1 MTEIDYG
8 ILTAAVM
15 VEMECAR
22 SSLTLEE
29 RRDGEIAGYR
39 YQGAAARAIR
49 AVFDEAEARPN
60 RTGSVCPHCDTTL
73 ASESRFCIRCG
84 RPRTPEVMPGWLED
98 LIAAAVA
105 KETGLSPTDPRL
117 KARIARSREEEPE
130 TWAALVERIWPTRK
144 A

>member
-22 SSLTLEE
+22 SSLSLEE
-29 RRDGEIAGYR
+29 SRDGALAGYK

-49 AVFDEAEARPN
+49 EVFDEAEAGPGPRA
-60 RTGSVCPHCDTTL
+60 VCPHCGTTL
-73 ASESRFCIRCG
+73 AAEARFCIRCG

-98 LIAAAVA
+98 LIAVAVA

-117 KARIARSREEEPE
+117 KAQIARSREEEPE